1 MKTIH
6 LIFIFLM
13 IFFIFFM
20 IKKSTT
26 NYNTTPFPIDVVY
39 SWKGEEV
46 TDNPRSSYNHELK
59 YSLRSIDMFAPW
71 VNKIYILTD
80 YPKKYPSWVNKRTTK
95 IVMVDTTETFP
106 NKNYLPNSNSNAI
119 ETTIVNIKG
128 LSEHYIYFCDDFFL
142 GSPTS
147 YTHFFTPDGRALVD
161 KYTMEENSI
170 LQDKNYNLL
179 NIEFP
184 PGSYRMYKH
193 VPSPQIKSLVI
204 EFNKKYSD
212 YIHWIRMTKI
222 RVKRGFDECRLYGL
236 NTPCQQIHY
245 PISKYIY
252 SKNKAVL
259 TDNDDPKKVVFLKNS
274 MTNFSEKL
282 VEIYEKKPLF
292 FCINDDE
299 VDVHKREVVR
309 EEVLNFYNMYFNKK
323 PNFEL

>member
-1 MKTIH
+1 MSI
-6 LIFIFLM
+6 IYPIYIFL
-13 IFFIFFM
+13 IAFILLLIAINFN
-20 IKKSTT
+20 TY
-26 NYNTTPFPIDVVY
+26 YNTTPFPIDVVY

-46 TDNPRSSYNHELK
+46 TDNPRSSYNHELQ
-59 YSLRSIDMFAPW
+59 YSLRSVDIFAPW

-80 YPKKYPSWVNKRTTK
+80 YPKKYPSWINKKTKK

-147 YTHFFTPDGRALVD
+147 YTRFFTPDGKACVD
-161 KYTMEENSI
+161 KYTMEENNI
-170 LQDKNYNLL
+170 LQDNNYNLL

-204 EFNKKYSD
+204 EFNKRYVD
-212 YIHWIRMTKI
+212 YIHWIRMTKV
-222 RVKRGFDECRLYGL
+222 RVKRGFDECKIHGL

-245 PISKYIY
+245 PISKYMY
-252 SKNKAVL
+252 SKNRAVL
-259 TDNDDPKKVVFLKNS
+259 TDNDDPSKVVFIKNS
-274 MTNFSEKL
+274 MSNLYEKL
-282 VEIYEKKPLF
+282 NEVYLMRPLF

-299 VDVHKREVVR
+299 SDPHKREIAR
-309 EEVLNFYNMYFNKK
+309 EQVLDFFKIYFNVK
-323 PNFEL
+323 PSFEL